1 MSTSYISADDF
12 LIGILGDPVDFEAP
26 GLGLVQLRG
35 LTVGEV
41 AEINRKAKGDRA
53 LTLAYSVA
61 TGMVQ
66 PEMTV
71 EQLLRAPAA
80 MWLKYE
86 LIGVRIAELSG
97 LSDDRET
104 LDDFPG
110 GGS

>member
-1 MSTSYISADDF
+1 MSKRYLTPDDF
-12 LIGILGDPVDFEAP
+12 LVGILGDPVDFEAP
-26 GLGLVQLRG
+26 GLGLVRLRG

-53 LTLAYSVA
+53 LTLAQTVA
-61 TGMVQ
+61 TGMVE
-66 PEMTV
+66 PAMTV

-86 LIGVRIAELSG
+86 AIGVRIAELSG
-97 LSDDRET
+97 LSDDREQQ
-104 LDDFPG
+104 DDFPG